1 LLYRVTMVVKD
12 YILMTSFLKFFNLAQ
27 LIYPFSPV
35 LTNTNKIGQTE
46 ELTEAKSTKPRL

>member
-1 LLYRVTMVVKD
+1 MVVKD